1 MEYHEIEQALKKTAK
16 ESLHMLE
23 RGELSPRGF
32 CIAANYIKKAAYFC
46 GVTEKDFFK
55 YYPKNI
61 CGRCAET
68 SVKLTDFY
76 ELADRKM
83 DLLLYDR
90 VERPLLSDNEIW
102 HTRLCPKCMREKLIQ
117 GRTIPREIGRMKEY
131 LSRYEAHKAA
141 GEKTAGLMSYVD
153 ELEKCHTKEESG
165 CTDSEE
171 LMSAVQ
177 FLVPY
182 ILKLTK
188 SIQKTAELLETQE
201 EYIQRLEAA
210 GE

>member
-1 MEYHEIEQALKKTAK
+1 MEYHEIEQTLKETAK
-16 ESLHMLE
+16 ESLNMLG
-23 RGELSPRGF
+23 RGEFSPQKFR
-32 CIAANYIKKAAYFC
+32 IVTNYIKKAAYFC

-90 VERPLLSDNEIW
+90 VERPLLSDNAIW
-102 HTRLCPKCMREKLIQ
+102 HTRLCPKCMREKLIE

-131 LSRYEAHKAA
+131 LSRYEAHTAA
-141 GEKTAGLMSYVD
+141 GEKMAGLKSYVD
-153 ELEKCHTKEESG
+153 ELEKCQTKMEND

-171 LMSAVQ
+171 LTLAMQ
-177 FLVPY
+177 FLVPHA
-182 ILKLTK
+182 LKLTK
-188 SIQKTAELLETQE
+188 SIQKTAEVLETE
-201 EYIQRLEAA
+201 EGYIQKFVAA